1 MKHLSKSAQALLS
14 LPRKERAL
22 ACMREFWVAYPSA
35 MVAIERAM
43 ALVEL
48 PRGTYNPGM
57 LVIGTSGAGKSTM
70 VMRWVEESWEPNSK
84 WAGRLIYV
92 DMSDD
97 TNEINVQKR
106 FIQELGKACN
116 KPHLRTVAEAQRAIR
131 EFNVVGVVI
140 DELGET
146 EELSMLR
153 RWKLNLLSVRGLSN
167 KRWGLNVILVGIEAF
182 VKTIEG
188 IPQLEARFAKRRATL
203 KPWEVGEDLAA
214 FIAGCMRYMP
224 LMQESAV
231 TSDAFLNDLML
242 YSVSSSSGSTAVASL
257 RSMLDLLKESCKNSI
272 LGGKEYIDETDLADA
287 QETLG
292 GEKKD
297 SAVQSKI
304 TLDD

>member
-1 MKHLSKSAQALLS
+1 
-14 LPRKERAL
+14 
-22 ACMREFWVAYPSA
+22 MRDIWVAYPSA
-35 MVAIERAM
+35 IEAMERAM

-70 VMRWVEESWEPNSK
+70 VMKWVEKSWEPNSK

-97 TNEINVQKR
+97 TNELNVQKR

-116 KPHLRTVAEAQRAIR
+116 KPHLRTVAEAQRTIR
-131 EFNVVGVVI
+131 EFNIVGVVI

-146 EELSMLR
+146 EVPSMVR

-167 KRWGLNVILVGIEAF
+167 KRWGLNVILVGIEPFA
-182 VKTIEG
+182 KTVAG
-188 IPQLEARFAKRRATL
+188 IPDLEARFARRRATL
-203 KPWEVGEDLAA
+203 MPWEVGEELAA

-231 TSDAFLNDLML
+231 TADVFLDDLMQ
-242 YSVSSSSGSTAVASL
+242 YSVSSSSGSTPVASL
-257 RSMLDLLKESCKNSI
+257 RSMLDLLKEACKNSI
-272 LGGKEYIDETDLADA
+272 LSGKEYVDETDLADT
-287 QETLG
+287 QEKLG
-292 GEKKD
+292 GEKKSD
-297 SAVQSKI
+297 VVRKKI